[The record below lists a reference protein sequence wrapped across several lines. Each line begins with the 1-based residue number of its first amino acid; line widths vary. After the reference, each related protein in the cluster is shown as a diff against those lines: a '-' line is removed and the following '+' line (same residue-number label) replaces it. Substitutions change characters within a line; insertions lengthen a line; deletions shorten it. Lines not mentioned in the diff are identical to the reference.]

1 MNGRTPDAPFT
12 VDLRGQ
18 VAVVTGASR
27 GIGRA
32 CALALATAGAD
43 VVLGLRHTDSD
54 RGIVDEVERL
64 GRRVLVVQLDVSNVA
79 QVRQAV
85 GKIEASFG
93 KVDILVNNAGIGP
106 PNPIDQ
112 VSETDFD
119 ATVAVNLKG
128 TFFVSQAIGKLMVAR
143 RSGRII
149 NLSSQAGF
157 IALPTESVYCM
168 TKAAIAH
175 LTKCFALEW
184 GPFNVNVNAV
194 APTFIKTPG
203 TEKWLQDPAFKAKV
217 ISSIPL
223 GRVGEPSDVTGAVLF
238 LASSAASLITGT
250 TLLIDGGWTVS

>member
-1 MNGRTPDAPFT
+1 
-12 VDLRGQ
+12 
-18 VAVVTGASR
+18 
-27 GIGRA
+27 
-32 CALALATAGAD
+32 
-43 VVLGLRHTDSD
+43 
-54 RGIVDEVERL
+54 
-64 GRRVLVVQLDVSNVA
+64 LVVQLDVSNVA